1 MGESIRRHHILGVS
15 LAAQQTV
22 IGLPDYC
29 ANTVGWIP

>member
-15 LAAQQTV
+15 LAAQRTV
-22 IGLPDYC
+22 NGIPEYR